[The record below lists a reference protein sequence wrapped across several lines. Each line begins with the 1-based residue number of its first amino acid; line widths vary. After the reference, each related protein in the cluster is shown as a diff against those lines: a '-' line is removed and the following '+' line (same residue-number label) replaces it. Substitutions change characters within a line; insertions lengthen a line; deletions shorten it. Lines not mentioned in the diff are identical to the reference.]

1 MYILRKGREHEEN
14 KSERY
19 KKFEELFN
27 NVTKAFNKHVLLPK
41 KRWNK

>member
-1 MYILRKGREHEEN
+1 MYILYKGGELEKN
-14 KSERY
+14 KYERY

-27 NVTKAFNKHVLLPK
+27 NVTKAFNKRVLLPK